1 MKPLGY
7 FTSRRAKKALENPET
22 SMLENLKGILGNHS
36 TNKKFQATALNLA
49 NNVTRL
55 GHAPKRILQPE
66 NFEYFQRDHTTYWE
80 K

>member
-7 FTSRRAKKALENPET
+7 FTSSRVKKALENPET